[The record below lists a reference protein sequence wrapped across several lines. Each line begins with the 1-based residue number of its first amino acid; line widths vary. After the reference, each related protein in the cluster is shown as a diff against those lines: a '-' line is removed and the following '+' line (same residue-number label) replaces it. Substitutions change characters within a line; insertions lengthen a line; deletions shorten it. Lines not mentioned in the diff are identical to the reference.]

1 MQYLAWPDHGVPDDS
16 SEFLNFVK
24 QVREARTGEFVITI
38 NYCMYFD
45 FLSCMENKIC
55 RTSRKRKD
63 RNR

>member
-45 FLSCMENKIC
+45 FLSFLIPSS
-55 RTSRKRKD
+55 TL
-63 RNR
+63 